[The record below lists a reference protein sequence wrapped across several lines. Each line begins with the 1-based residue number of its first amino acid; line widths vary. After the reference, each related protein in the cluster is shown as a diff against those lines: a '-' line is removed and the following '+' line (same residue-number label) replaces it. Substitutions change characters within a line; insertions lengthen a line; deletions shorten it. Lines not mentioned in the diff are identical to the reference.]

1 MWRRGRCDMGNDM
14 LGSIERGQ
22 ICRLVEYI
30 NESALLLKDNPLA
43 LGSGDKFQELLE
55 IVSNCPKKGIYFK
68 PFEDIGGIVKPID
81 YYGVDEIIPYLF
93 DKVELNGWYIV
104 KLEYYPSG
112 LRAAGSE
119 SRLDL
124 VRLRLSKNPRLDDNL
139 P

>member
-1 MWRRGRCDMGNDM
+1 M
-14 LGSIERGQ
+14 LGTIEMGQ

-30 NESALLLKDNPLA
+30 NESVLLLKDNPLA

-55 IVSNCPKKGIYFK
+55 IVSNCPRKWIYFK
-68 PFEDIGGIVKPID
+68 PFEDIGGIFKPLD

-93 DKVELNGWYIV
+93 DKIELNRWYIV
-104 KLEYYPSG
+104 QLEYCPKA
-112 LRAAGSE
+112 LRAAGAGSE

-124 VRLRLSKNPRLDDNL
+124 VRMRISKNPRPGNL

>member
-1 MWRRGRCDMGNDM
+1 MCEIGT
-14 LGSIERGQ
+14 IERGN
-22 ICRLVEYI
+22 ICRLVEFI
-30 NESALLLKDNPLA
+30 NDSVLLLKDNPLA
-43 LGSGDKFQELLE
+43 LGAGDKFQELLE
-55 IVSNCPKKGIYFK
+55 IVSNCPRRGIYFK

-81 YYGVDEIIPYLF
+81 YYDVDEIIPYLF
-93 DKVELNGWYIV
+93 DKVELNRWYIV

-124 VRLRLSKNPRLDDNL
+124 VRLLIFKNPELDDNL